1 MKIILVALIFISTLV
16 FAQNNESHFNH
27 KEDPGKLVHKI
38 SKNLE
43 TLEREYLTKLNYR
56 DYVKAK
62 DILIETY
69 NLLLAIPVPRPHGQH
84 EVEGPVP
91 ISEEEFNQL
100 IESIKNASF
109 EEDQLSIVEL
119 SSRYN
124 FYTVNQIIR
133 VINEFSYSNGQLKSL
148 ELLYPKVV
156 DPNNSHLIISA
167 FSYSTDKEKAKEI
180 INRK

>member
-1 MKIILVALIFISTLV
+1 MKNILVVLLLIGSLG
-16 FAQNNESHFNH
+16 FAQNKDMHFNH
-27 KEDPGKLVHKI
+27 EKDPGKLVHKI

-43 TLEREYLTKLNYR
+43 ILEREYLTKLSYR

-69 NLLLAIPVPRPHGQH
+69 NLLLAIPVPKPHDQK
-84 EVEGPVP
+84 EIEGPVP
-91 ISEEEFNQL
+91 MSEEEFNQL
-100 IESIKNASF
+100 IESIKNESF
-109 EEDQLSIVEL
+109 EDDQLSIVEL

-124 FYTVNQIIR
+124 FYTVNQVIL
-133 VINEFSYSNGQLKSL
+133 VINEFSYSNGQLKAL

-156 DPNNSHLIISA
+156 DPENSHQILNA
-167 FSYSTDKEKAKEI
+167 FSYSSDKEKAKEI

>member
-1 MKIILVALIFISTLV
+1 MKTFLVVMIFTGTLV
-16 FAQNNESHFNH
+16 FAQNKESHINH
-27 KEDPGKLVHKI
+27 EKDPGKLIHKI

-43 TLEREYLTKLNYR
+43 TLEREYLTKLSYR

-69 NLLLAIPVPRPHGQH
+69 DLLLAIPVPKPHGEH
-84 EVEGPVP
+84 EIEGPVP
-91 ISEEEFNQL
+91 MSEEDFSQL
-100 IESIKNASF
+100 IESIKNESF
-109 EEDQLSIVEL
+109 EDDQLSIVEL

-124 FYTVNQIIR
+124 FYTVSQVVR
-133 VINEFSYSNGQLKSL
+133 VINEFSYSSGQLKSL

-156 DPNNSHLIISA
+156 DPNNSSQILNA
-167 FSYSTDKEKAKEI
+167 FSYSSDKEKAKEI